1 VEVLACINSQRGAER
16 GAHHIHTRFET
27 NFRDTMTDD
36 TLEPLNTWPSSRTES
51 ATTTTQKLGPEL
63 LIGSNIFRNTNGVVK
78 IHGKEQLVLES
89 RPEQGLLLVTI
100 DLYDTSGT
108 QIAHVRRNELAI
120 NRAARFTIDV
130 HRATTDMPSD
140 APWVRLYDQQSGEI
154 AFEARVVSDHRI
166 QITLGRFHSH
176 TGALVDI
183 TPHYCR
189 IGSGRTLFGDVVESR
204 GGTVVLG

>member
-1 VEVLACINSQRGAER
+1 MRH

-27 NFRDTMTDD
+27 SFRDMMTDD
-36 TLEPLNTWPSSRTES
+36 TLEPLNTWPSSRAES
-51 ATTTTQKLGPEL
+51 ATAATQKLRPEL
-63 LIGSNIFRNTNGVVK
+63 LIGSNTFRNTNGVVK

-100 DLYDTSGT
+100 DLFDARGA
-108 QIAHVRRNELAI
+108 QIAHARRNALVV
-120 NRAARFTIDV
+120 NQAAQFTIDV
-130 HRATTDMPSD
+130 HRATTDMQSD
-140 APWVRLYDQQSGEI
+140 APWVRLYDRQSGEI

-166 QITLGRFHSH
+166 QITAGRFHSH

-189 IGSGRTLFGDVVESR
+189 IGSGRTLFGDVVENR